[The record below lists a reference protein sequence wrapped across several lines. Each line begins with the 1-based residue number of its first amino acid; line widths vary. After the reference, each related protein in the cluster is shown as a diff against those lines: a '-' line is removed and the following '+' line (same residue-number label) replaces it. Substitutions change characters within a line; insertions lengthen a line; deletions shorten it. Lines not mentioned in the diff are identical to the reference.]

1 MSKLLFFGDS
11 ITDCHRSITNPLG
24 DGYVKMLDD
33 MLEDSITNKGVSGDT
48 TKDLINRL
56 KEDVLDTNANT
67 VYMMIGINDVWQR
80 FKDTYKNMWIYPEN
94 YKNNLEEIIKTIIDS
109 GKEVVLISPFYLDL
123 NLEDKMRKL
132 TNTYQEILKG
142 VASEFTLEYIDVQAV
157 FDDYLKKEDYKSLS
171 DDKVH
176 VNKKG
181 NQIIAETIYEY
192 MNS

>member
-1 MSKLLFFGDS
+1 MLKLLFFGDS

-56 KEDVLDTNANT
+56 KEDVLDTDANT

-80 FKDTYKNMWIYPEN
+80 FKDAYKSMWIYPEN
-94 YKNNLEEIIKTIIDS
+94 YKRNLEEIIKTIIDS

-132 TNTYQEILKG
+132 TNSYQEILKG
-142 VASEFTLEYIDVQAV
+142 VASEFALEYIDVQAV

-176 VNKKG
+176 VNEKG
-181 NQIIAETIYEY
+181 NQIIAETIYEH